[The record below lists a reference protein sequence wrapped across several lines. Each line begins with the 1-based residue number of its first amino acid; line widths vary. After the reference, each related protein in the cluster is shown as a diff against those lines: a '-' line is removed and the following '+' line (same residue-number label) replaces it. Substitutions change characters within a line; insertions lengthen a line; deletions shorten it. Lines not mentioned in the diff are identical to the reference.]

1 MESFYV
7 SLDKKNTE
15 RVKNFLSGITN
26 DNEEQTNHWSKRTIS
41 NIQSVSIEDN
51 LVKIFKTNTGL
62 SDEYEALFNK
72 NFKKKI
78 NLKLKIKKLIL
89 NFLNVYTGEGYVPK
103 FFF

>member
-41 NIQSVSIEDN
+41 NIP
-51 LVKIFKTNTGL
+51 G
-62 SDEYEALFNK
+62 
-72 NFKKKI
+72 
-78 NLKLKIKKLIL
+78 IL
-89 NFLNVYTGEGYVPK
+89 PSNCNANHVRAKVPM
-103 FFF
+103 